1 MIKEYNITQD
11 FINKMEILVPGAFK
25 VSDKQRNERI
35 VAITIIGLF
44 TIISL
49 WKLEINPFKIFLGT
63 GKFFQMLLLFF
74 PPTSGGFLFDYIFA
88 MGETLAMAFLGTLF
102 GFLFAAPLGFLAA
115 KNVIS
120 NSIIHIALRR
130 FFDVIRGINVLIW
143 ALMFVNVA
151 GLGPFAGIMAI
162 IITDTATLAKLFS
175 EFIENVDTSQ
185 IDGTKST
192 GANPIQIIRYAFI
205 PQVLPIMLSN
215 VLYFFEA
222 NVREA
227 SILGILGAGGIGM
240 QLYDRIRI
248 MNWPQVFFII
258 IMILITVAVI
268 DTISKEI
275 RKAIVA
281 NPEYRP

>member
-1 MIKEYNITQD
+1 MIQTKNINRDLITE
-11 FINKMEILVPGAFK
+11 MEILVPEAFHIPE
-25 VSDKQRNERI
+25 KQRRYRF
-35 VAITIIGLF
+35 ITISGIVIL
-44 TIISL
+44 TVISL
-49 WKLEINPFKIFLGT
+49 WKLQINPFTIFFGI
-63 GKFFQMLLLFF
+63 GKFFQMVMMFF
-74 PPTSGGFLFDYIFA
+74 PPTHGGWISEFIYA

-102 GFLFAAPLGFLAA
+102 GFLFAVPLGFLAA
-115 KNVIS
+115 KNIIPS
-120 NSIIHIALRR
+120 TIIHIVLRR
-130 FFDVIRGINVLIW
+130 FFDVIRGINTLIW

-162 IITDTATLAKLFS
+162 IITDTATLAKLFAES
-175 EFIENVDTSQ
+175 IENVDTSQ
-185 IDGTKST
+185 IDGAKST
-192 GANPIQIIRYAFI
+192 GAGPIQIIRYAFI

-215 VLYFFEA
+215 VLYFFES
-222 NVREA
+222 NVRAA